1 METEFSKH
9 LIYGNYLSMP
19 NDAFPIDCETLAA
32 LQNNIQKIAVIA
44 RIAGADNLILAG
56 CQEKGL
62 YRTEGYVY
70 VSNSQTSE
78 VLYHPEQSKNDYCH
92 IAETFETVTADNV
105 EYKNAYCTRYLSEG
119 VGTNPMKWA
128 DFVDISKVS
137 NTAINRALTAYKQSN
152 NTALEN
158 LQKTLTQSIT
168 DKETALNKAIEEKTT
183 SSSVAFVRGMI
194 MMWSGS
200 VNTIPEGWALCDG
213 KDGRPNLIDRF
224 VVGGGNKYPI
234 GGTPGGAES
243 QSVTLKTSNLP
254 SHKHSGTTNYNAYI
268 NAQYNTTVQ
277 QPLNRNGFPN
287 DSKNTGNGSNDEN
300 GRQAFWRGS
309 KDIKVM
315 SGPWLAQHQHTF
327 TTDSVG
333 NGAAFT
339 VKTIPP
345 YYALAFIIKL

>member
-9 LIYGNYLSMP
+9 LIYGSYRSMP

-32 LQNNIQKIAVIA
+32 LQNNIQKFAVIA

-62 YRTEGYVY
+62 YRAEGYVY
-70 VSNSQTSE
+70 VSNSQTGE

-92 IAETFETVTADNV
+92 IAETLETVTADNV

-137 NTAINRALTAYKQSN
+137 NTAINGALTAYKQSN

-183 SSSVAFVRGMI
+183 SSSVAFVKGMI
-194 MMWSGS
+194 IMWSGT

-234 GGTPGGAES
+234 GGPPGGAVS
-243 QSVTLKTSNLP
+243 QSVTLTESNLP
-254 SHKHSGTTNYNAYI
+254 SHKHSGITEYNQYI
-268 NAQYNTTVQ
+268 NAQYNTTIK
-277 QPLNRNGFPN
+277 QPLNRTGFPDGSMDN
-287 DSKNTGNGSNDEN
+287 GNGTNNSY
-300 GRQAFWRGS
+300 GREAYWRGS
-309 KDIKVM
+309 SDIKVM
-315 SGPWLAQHQHTF
+315 SSPWLASHQHTF
-327 TTDSVG
+327 TTNPVG
-333 NGAAFT
+333 KGKAFT
-339 VKTIPP
+339 VNTIPP